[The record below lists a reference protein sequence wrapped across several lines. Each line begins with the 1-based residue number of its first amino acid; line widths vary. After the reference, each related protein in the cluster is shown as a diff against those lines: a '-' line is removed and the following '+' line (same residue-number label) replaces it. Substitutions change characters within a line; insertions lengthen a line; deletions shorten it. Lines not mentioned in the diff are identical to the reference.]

1 MLFVLSKYDMKIY
14 SDQDMWDWQKD
25 RHVDQWNRNESPEI
39 NTDLYSQLMT
49 NKAAKAIQWGKQDH
63 YNEWCWD
70 NWIST
75 YKKMSLETYLTLY
88 RVF

>member
-49 NKAAKAIQWGKQDH
+49 NKAANAIQWGKQGSFQWMVLRQLDIH
-63 YNEWCWD
+63 IQKDELRNLPHA
-70 NWIST
+70 I
-75 YKKMSLETYLTLY
+75 
-88 RVF
+88 